1 MVDEKTEQEV
11 AAEAASGDNDTGVTD
26 DMLNAAAADAVVA
39 ETETEPEEIVEDL
52 QATEDVVVE
61 QETEETETLDEEGLP
76 VDHAKRSDLGRK
88 LSATHRR
95 QDEFDQKL
103 DRILGVLET
112 QATVLT
118 KAEPK
123 DEPNPFEGLDPED
136 AVTIGDLDK
145 YLAAREKKSAMQLEN
160 YNKTYFKSLNKLVD
174 SLEEG
179 ERDAVIKELK
189 VLSYDPSTNPTQ
201 DADNNFSKAE
211 RAMLRKQLAKP
222 REKVSP
228 ITGKQEHSP
237 IGTVT
242 NQKVVTKETV
252 LPKLDAAGM
261 SYLAFVEREDGS
273 DTAQALHKSVGKG

>member
-1 MVDEKTEQEV
+1 MVDEKTEQDV
-11 AAEAASGDNDTGVTD
+11 AAEAAPGDNDTGVTD

-118 KAEPK
+118 KAEPDPIDELDL
-123 DEPNPFEGLDPED
+123 DEPLTLRELDRR
-136 AVTIGDLDK
+136 LD
-145 YLAAREKKSAMQLEN
+145 AREKKSAM
-160 YNKTYFKSLNKLVD
+160 
-174 SLEEG
+174 
-179 ERDAVIKELK
+179 
-189 VLSYDPSTNPTQ
+189 
-201 DADNNFSKAE
+201 
-211 RAMLRKQLAKP
+211 
-222 REKVSP
+222 
-228 ITGKQEHSP
+228 HS
-237 IGTVT
+237 V
-242 NQKVVTKETV
+242 N
-252 LPKLDAAGM
+252 
-261 SYLAFVEREDGS
+261 
-273 DTAQALHKSVGKG
+273 